1 MRIEIMVESH
11 SKVVDNNLKLA
22 LLGFTLAA
30 IAPTISV
37 VTGFVYQAGV
47 LAIIVFFTTKIWMFG
62 FPAFWHLIVEKRPVS
77 YSPVNLGGWKISA
90 FLGCLMCVVIYA
102 AYFLL
107 GEKLLSSSDLK
118 SILEP
123 VGLTNKKIFFVAI
136 IYWIFVNSV
145 LEEYLFRWF
154 LTTKLEQLIGGYWL
168 PIIISALIFT
178 IHHTIALSYFISPLG
193 NFLCSLGL
201 FIGGIIFS
209 WLYMTTRSIW
219 IPWLAHAMCD
229 LAVFSIAWHLV
240 IGF

>member
-11 SKVVDNNLKLA
+11 SEVVDNNLKLA

-47 LAIIVFFTTKIWMFG
+47 LAIIVFFLTKIWMFG
-62 FPAFWHLIVEKRPVS
+62 LPAFWHLIVEKRPIS
-77 YSPVNLGGWKISA
+77 YSPANSGGWKISA
-90 FLGCLMCVVIYA
+90 LLGISMCVVIYA

-154 LTTKLEQLIGGYWL
+154 LTTKLEQLIGG
-168 PIIISALIFT
+168 
-178 IHHTIALSYFISPLG
+178 
-193 NFLCSLGL
+193 
-201 FIGGIIFS
+201 
-209 WLYMTTRSIW
+209 
-219 IPWLAHAMCD
+219 
-229 LAVFSIAWHLV
+229 
-240 IGF
+240 

>member
-1 MRIEIMVESH
+1 MRIEIIVESH
-11 SKVVDNNLKLA
+11 SKVVDNNLKLT

-37 VTGFVYQAGV
+37 VTGFVYQAGA
-47 LAIIVFFTTKIWMFG
+47 LAIIVFFITKIWMFG
-62 FPAFWHLIVEKRPVS
+62 LPAFWHSIVEKRSVS
-77 YSPVNLGGWKISA
+77 YSPTNSGGWKISA
-90 FLGCLMCVVIYA
+90 LLGFSMCVVIYV

-107 GEKLLSSSDLK
+107 GEKLLNSSDLK

-136 IYWIFVNSV
+136 IYWIFINSV

-209 WLYMTTRSIW
+209 WLYMTYRSIW

-229 LAVFSIAWHLV
+229 VAVFSIAWHLV